1 MVFSCGLKLVIDY
14 VVDKCNLQRA
24 HPFRFPPQTCRGSD
38 WAFEHSG
45 LISIRDWVL
54 SLRSQRRASVFPLA
68 HQADER
74 RLRQLRFSPY
84 EVSRSV

>member
-1 MVFSCGLKLVIDY
+1 MVVFSCGLKLVIDY

-45 LISIRDWVL
+45 LSFDQRL
-54 SLRSQRRASVFPLA
+54 GFCLRSQHGASVFVRVLVLEWFMRFL
-68 HQADER
+68 DY
-74 RLRQLRFSPY
+74 RQ
-84 EVSRSV
+84 ETD